1 MRICRIPQNI
11 LVEVEPNRV
20 SPRHR
25 NPLSYVHSFCLFT
38 FYERA
43 TPVARERNP
52 TAPIRRHADTIFRRA
67 STKNTCALTA
77 DAEKSMY
84 GRICYGNIIRF
95 WSGDRSAIREGGYAC
110 SRYRS
115 SYREADATETR
126 VWRFDFAGGTGC
138 ARSASGRVHCRRVA
152 PAEFSAID
160 VLVNN
165 AGLSLN
171 LEPAYKVP
179 IEDWETM
186 VDTNIKGL
194 LYCTRL
200 VLPGMVARGRGHVV
214 NIGSVAAMYAYPGGN
229 VYGATKAFVKQF
241 SHNLRADLLGT
252 AVRVTDIE
260 PGLAE
265 TEFSVV
271 RFKGDEQRAASIY
284 KGTQPLTAE
293 DIADAVHWVVTRPA
307 HVNIDTIS
315 MMPVCQAFSPL
326 AIYRQ

>member
-1 MRICRIPQNI
+1 MVAFVTGTSSGFGAAIARRFAKDGMWVVATARRIEKLTPLKQEFGDLI
-11 LVEVEPNRV
+11 LPVVLDVSDRLQVE
-20 SPRHR
+20 SI
-25 NPLSYVHSFCLFT
+25 
-38 FYERA
+38 
-43 TPVARERNP
+43 VAG
-52 TAPIRRHADTIFRRA
+52 
-67 STKNTCALTA
+67 L
-77 DAEKSMY
+77 
-84 GRICYGNIIRF
+84 
-95 WSGDRSAIREGGYAC
+95 
-110 SRYRS
+110 
-115 SYREADATETR
+115 
-126 VWRFDFAGGTGC
+126 
-138 ARSASGRVHCRRVA
+138 

-200 VLPGMVARGRGHVV
+200 ILPGMVARGRGHVV

-284 KGTQPLTAE
+284 KGTLPLTAE
-293 DIADAVHWVVTRPA
+293 DIADSVHWVVTRPA

-315 MMPVCQAFSPL
+315 MMPVCQAFAPGTRVGWGMSARACFLDSPETWNCSSRSL
-326 AIYRQ
+326 TRVQRPSNVYNPTT

>member
-1 MRICRIPQNI
+1 MVAFVTGASSGFGAAIARRFAKHGHRVVATARRVEKLESLKKEFRELI
-11 LVEVEPNRV
+11 LPLALDVREKPAVEAAV
-20 SPRHR
+20 SGLP
-25 NPLSYVHSFCLFT
+25 
-38 FYERA
+38 A
-43 TPVARERNP
+43 
-52 TAPIRRHADTIFRRA
+52 
-67 STKNTCALTA
+67 
-77 DAEKSMY
+77 
-84 GRICYGNIIRF
+84 
-95 WSGDRSAIREGGYAC
+95 
-110 SRYRS
+110 
-115 SYREADATETR
+115 
-126 VWRFDFAGGTGC
+126 DFAEI
-138 ARSASGRVHCRRVA
+138 S
-152 PAEFSAID
+152 

-200 VLPGMVARGRGHVV
+200 ILPGMVSRGRGHVV

-284 KGTQPLTAE
+284 KGTKPLTAE
-293 DIADAVHWVVTRPA
+293 DIADSVHWVVTRPA

-326 AIYRQ
+326 AIYRQNTQ

>member
-1 MRICRIPQNI
+1 MVAFVTGASSGFGAAIARRFAKDGMRVVATARRIEKLTPLKQEFGDSI
-11 LVEVEPNRV
+11 FPATLDVRDRLQVE
-20 SPRHR
+20 SI
-25 NPLSYVHSFCLFT
+25 
-38 FYERA
+38 
-43 TPVARERNP
+43 VAG
-52 TAPIRRHADTIFRRA
+52 
-67 STKNTCALTA
+67 L
-77 DAEKSMY
+77 
-84 GRICYGNIIRF
+84 
-95 WSGDRSAIREGGYAC
+95 
-110 SRYRS
+110 
-115 SYREADATETR
+115 
-126 VWRFDFAGGTGC
+126 
-138 ARSASGRVHCRRVA
+138 
-152 PAEFSAID
+152 PAEFAAID

-200 VLPGMVARGRGHVV
+200 ILPGMVARGRGHVV
-214 NIGSVAAMYAYPGGN
+214 NIGSVAAMYPYPGGN

-252 AVRVTDIE
+252 AVRVTDVE

-284 KGTQPLTAE
+284 KGTRPLTAE
-293 DIADAVHWVVTRPA
+293 DIADAVHWAVTRPV

-326 AIYRQ
+326 AIYREKTQT

>member
-1 MRICRIPQNI
+1 MVAFVTGTSSGFGAAIARRFAKDSMRVVATARRIEKLTPLKQEFGDLI
-11 LVEVEPNRV
+11 L
-20 SPRHR
+20 
-25 NPLSYVHSFCLFT
+25 
-38 FYERA
+38 
-43 TPVARERNP
+43 PVALDVR
-52 TAPIRRHADTIFRRA
+52 
-67 STKNTCALTA
+67 
-77 DAEKSMY
+77 
-84 GRICYGNIIRF
+84 
-95 WSGDRSAIREGGYAC
+95 DRLQVESI
-110 SRYRS
+110 
-115 SYREADATETR
+115 
-126 VWRFDFAGGTGC
+126 VAGL
-138 ARSASGRVHCRRVA
+138 

-200 VLPGMVARGRGHVV
+200 ILPGMVARGRGHVV

-284 KGTQPLTAE
+284 KGTQPLTAD

-326 AIYRQ
+326 AIYRQNTE